1 VILHVRPH
9 PLFERDGDDL
19 LCKVPIPFHVASL
32 GGEVQVPTLDGFA
45 MLKIA
50 AGTESGNVFRLRNK
64 GMPRLNGYGRGDQHV
79 MVQIEVPVR
88 LSGKQKKLIKDMED
102 MSLPDNYPMMD
113 QVNRMAGELYE
124 RKLKLEKKS

>member
-1 VILHVRPH
+1 
-9 PLFERDGDDL
+9 
-19 LCKVPIPFHVASL
+19 
-32 GGEVQVPTLDGFA
+32 
-45 MLKIA
+45 
-50 AGTESGNVFRLRNK
+50 
-64 GMPRLNGYGRGDQHV
+64 